1 VIAALR
7 LSRVSKAAP
16 MDYLTGMN
24 EAPPAR
30 DWSHNGI
37 SPYVAGLTCRCP
49 RCGKG
54 KLFSGLLT
62 LRPRC
67 EACGLDYAFADVGDG
82 ATVFIILISGF
93 LVVGAMLLTE
103 VLYQPPLWVHAMI
116 WLPVILLM
124 TVGPLRPMK
133 ATLMAL
139 QYHHAA
145 AEGQLT
151 KVDHQS

>member
-7 LSRVSKAAP
+7 LSRVSKAPP

-24 EAPPAR
+24 EVSSR
-30 DWSHNGI
+30 DWPHPDV

-67 EACGLDYAFADVGDG
+67 EVCGLDYAFADVGDG
-82 ATVFIILISGF
+82 ATVFVILISGF

-103 VLYQPPLWVHAMI
+103 VVYQPPLWVHAMV

-124 TVGPLRPMK
+124 TIGPLRPMK

-151 KVDHQS
+151 KVDRQS